1 MATFKYIAK
10 DTNGKTVN
18 DTMEAS
24 DRKAVVK
31 YLREKNCVIVNIE
44 EKEAAKRRLP
54 LPFIQRKKIK
64 TDDLVI
70 FARQLATMVNA
81 GISLMGAFD
90 ILGEQAE
97 TPQVKKV
104 LLKVRDDIQ
113 TGSSL
118 SESMSR
124 EPRVFS
130 PFFINMVKAGES
142 SGALDEILDR
152 VASYLEKTAG
162 LMRRIKAALVYPA
175 IVSIMAVVITALLLL
190 KVVPVFEEIF
200 AGFGAELP
208 LPTQILINVS
218 SMLRA
223 FFLLYVGLFILAL
236 FSLILFIRTDTG
248 RLAFDRFMLR
258 LPIFGKLVRKVAVS
272 KFTRTLST
280 LTKSGVSILTALDIV
295 SKTAGNKVV
304 ENAVNEVKKGIK
316 EGEKIAAPLSQH
328 KVFPPI
334 VVRMI
339 AVGEETGE
347 LEKMLSKIADFYDE
361 QVDAAVTGLTSMIEP
376 LIIAFLGIVIGSIVI
391 CMFMPIFKLT
401 SIIQI

>member
-1 MATFKYIAK
+1 MPTFKYTAK
-10 DTNGKTVN
+10 DTSGKTVSE
-18 DTMEAS
+18 TMEAS
-24 DRKAVVK
+24 DKKVVVK
-31 YLREKNCVIVNIE
+31 YLREKDCIIVNIE
-44 EKEAAKRRLP
+44 EKEALAKRLP
-54 LPFIQRKKIK
+54 LPFIHRKKVK
-64 TDDLVI
+64 MDDLVI
-70 FARQLATMVNA
+70 FARQLATMVDA

-97 TPQVKKV
+97 TPHFKKV

-118 SESMSR
+118 SESMAR
-124 EPRVFS
+124 EPEVFS
-130 PFFINMVKAGES
+130 TFFINMVKAGES

-152 VASYLEKTAG
+152 VASYFEKTAG

-175 IVSIMAVVITALLLL
+175 IVSLMAVVITALLLL

-200 AGFGAELP
+200 SGFGAELP
-208 LPTQILINVS
+208 LPTQILVNVS
-218 SMLRA
+218 NILRSF
-223 FFLLYVGLFILAL
+223 FFLYMGLFILAC
-236 FSLILFIRTDTG
+236 FSLVMYIRTDKG
-248 RLAFDRFMLR
+248 KLAFDRFMLR
-258 LPIFGKLVRKVAVS
+258 LPVFGKLVRKVAVS

-295 SKTAGNKVV
+295 SKTSGNKVV

-316 EGEKIAAPLSQH
+316 EGERIAEPLSHH

-347 LEKMLSKIADFYDE
+347 LEKMLSKISDFYDE

-376 LIIAFLGIVIGSIVI
+376 LIIAFLGIVIGGIVI
-391 CMFMPIFKLT
+391 CMFMPIFKIT

>member
-1 MATFKYIAK
+1 MPTFKYTAK
-10 DTNGKTVN
+10 DTGGKTVSA
-18 DTMEAS
+18 TMEAS
-24 DRKAVVK
+24 DRKVVVK
-31 YLREKNCVIVNIE
+31 YLRDKNCVIVNIE
-44 EKEAAKRRLP
+44 EKEPAKRRLP
-54 LPFIQRKKIK
+54 LPFIHRKKVK
-64 TDDLVI
+64 TDDLII
-70 FARQLATMVNA
+70 FARQLATMVDA

-97 TPQVKKV
+97 TPHFKKV

-118 SESMSR
+118 SESMSK
-124 EPRVFS
+124 EPSVFS
-130 PFFINMVKAGES
+130 TFFINMVRAGES

-152 VASYLEKTAG
+152 VASYFEKTAG

-175 IVSIMAVVITALLLL
+175 IVSIMAVAITALLLL

-200 AGFGAELP
+200 TGFGAELP

-218 SMLRA
+218 NILQQY
-223 FFLLYVGLFILAL
+223 FLLCVGLIILAAFL
-236 FSLILFIRTDTG
+236 LAMHIRTDKG
-248 RLAFDRFMLR
+248 KLAFDRFMLR
-258 LPIFGKLVRKVAVS
+258 LPVFGKLVRKVAIS
-272 KFTRTLST
+272 KFTRTLAS

-304 ENAVNEVKKGIK
+304 ENAVNEVKKAIR
-316 EGEKIAAPLSQH
+316 EGERIAGPLSQH
-328 KVFPPI
+328 KIFPPI

-347 LEKMLSKIADFYDE
+347 LEKMLSKISDFYDE

-376 LIIAFLGIVIGSIVI
+376 LIIAFLGIVIGGIVI

-401 SIIQI
+401 TIIQI

>member
-1 MATFKYIAK
+1 MPTFKYTAK
-10 DTNGKTVN
+10 DTSGKTVSE
-18 DTMEAS
+18 TMEAS
-24 DRKAVVK
+24 DRKVVVK

-44 EKEAAKRRLP
+44 EKEAAKIRLP
-54 LPFIQRKKIK
+54 LPFIHRKKVK
-64 TDDLVI
+64 VDDLVI
-70 FARQLATMVNA
+70 FARQLATMVDA

-90 ILGEQAE
+90 ILGEQVE
-97 TPQVKKV
+97 NPHFKKV

-118 SESMSR
+118 SESMNR
-124 EPRVFS
+124 EPKVFS
-130 PFFINMVKAGES
+130 LFFINMVRAGES

-152 VASYLEKTAG
+152 VATYFEKTAG

-200 AGFGAELP
+200 AGFGAQLP

-218 SMLRA
+218 NTLRA
-223 FFLLYVGLFILAL
+223 FFFLFVGLFILACFL
-236 FSLILFIRTDTG
+236 LVMFIRTDKG
-248 RLAFDRFMLR
+248 RVAFDRFMLR
-258 LPIFGKLVRKVAVS
+258 LPVFGKLVRKVAVS

-316 EGEKIAAPLSQH
+316 EGEKIAEPLSHH

-339 AVGEETGE
+339 AVGEETGA

-376 LIIAFLGIVIGSIVI
+376 LIIAFLGIVIGGIVI
-391 CMFMPIFKLT
+391 CMFMPIFQIST
-401 SIIQI
+401 IIQI